1 MQETFRISI
10 LFALVYFISLH
21 FQEVVS
27 WIVMMFLFI
36 LIIKLLVFI
45 LQQYQKKTLKMLI
58 PYPVNLVPCA
68 CLKPIFAVEE
78 T

>member
-1 MQETFRISI
+1 
-10 LFALVYFISLH
+10 
-21 FQEVVS
+21 
-27 WIVMMFLFI
+27 MMFLFI

-58 PYPVNLVPCA
+58 PYPVNLVLCA

>member
-1 MQETFRISI
+1 
-10 LFALVYFISLH
+10 
-21 FQEVVS
+21 
-27 WIVMMFLFI
+27 MMFLFI

-68 CLKPIFAVEE
+68 CLKPIFTVEE